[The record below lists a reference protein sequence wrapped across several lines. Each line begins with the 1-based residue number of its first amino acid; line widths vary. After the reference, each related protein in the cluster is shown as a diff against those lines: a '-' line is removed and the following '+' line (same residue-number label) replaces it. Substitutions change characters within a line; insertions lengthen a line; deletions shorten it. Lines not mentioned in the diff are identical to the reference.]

1 MTKKLATVVLGLVL
15 VVGLAVGGLGA
26 TGITQAERTQ
36 AIQQGLG
43 WLLAQQQ
50 ISNSTLAS
58 YGSFVTK
65 VAPSNTELAY
75 TVAQTA
81 LALYK
86 LESYALHA
94 GVSPLDPTWSLSNRV
109 VAGWKYVMT
118 KMHTDANGIYFDSA
132 NGIPNYAPKTTYETA
147 LVMLALQA
155 SSAPNMP
162 IPASPSQTLTFFDV
176 LKGCVDWVS
185 STQETTGGWEYSP
198 SSTVG
203 ADMSICRWAVEGLMA
218 AEAWGIAPPNYVKSR
233 LMAYLTALQEPISG
247 GFGYRARTDITV
259 PTPPP
264 SVAEQTGYFA
274 TTAAGLIGLSYC
286 GVDTSDPRWTSAAA
300 YICRQWSKSYVDATG
315 LVHADYF
322 NMGNIYAM
330 YDLASAALLA
340 NPQEVWDFC
349 GHEWQPEYDRWLVDH
364 QDASGSWDAVSALP
378 WHYTGWSKVL
388 ATEYALLILEKD
400 APIPYDPLTS
410 FEDLLRRQANALLS
424 FETLLKTNWSAL
436 GWTERMSFLKSFEF
450 LLREQAE
457 RIESFENLLHAAS
470 DRLTDLQRTNFAKS
484 FEDLLKRQAK
494 LLASFEELLEKVAE
508 PGLPHIDWDHVFEQ
522 EPQAK

>member
-1 MTKKLATVVLGLVL
+1 MTKRLGTVVLGLAL
-15 VVGLAVGGLGA
+15 IVGIAVGGLGA

-36 AIQQGLG
+36 AIQQGLW

-50 ISNSTLAS
+50 MSTNTPS
-58 YGSFVTK
+58 TYGSFIIGNT
-65 VAPSNTELAY
+65 APGTPDREYPA
-75 TVAQTA
+75 AQTA

-86 LESYALHA
+86 LESSALHA
-94 GVSPLDPTWSLSNRV
+94 GVSPFDTNWFLWNTSLRDRV
-109 VAGWKYVMT
+109 VAGWEFLMT
-118 KMHTDANGIYFDSA
+118 RMHSDSSGIHFDS
-132 NGIPNYAPKTTYETA
+132 GGSPSRSTYETA

-162 IPASPSQTLTFFDV
+162 VPANPSQTLTFFEV

-185 STQETTGGWEYSP
+185 STQEPIGSSFGPGGWRYRPGDAEK
-198 SSTVG
+198 
-203 ADMSICRWAVEGLMA
+203 ADMSVCRWAVEGLMA
-218 AEAWGIAPPNYVKSR
+218 AEAWGIAPPNLVKSR
-233 LMAYLTALQEPISG
+233 LMVYLTALQDPISG
-247 GFGYRARTDITV
+247 GFGYRDSTDVTNAN
-259 PTPPP
+259 
-264 SVAEQTGYFA
+264 SAAAKTGYFA

-286 GVDTSDPRWTSAAA
+286 GVDASDPRWTSAAD
-300 YICRQWSKSYVDATG
+300 YICRQWSKSYLT
-315 LVHADYF
+315 HADYF
-322 NMGNIYAM
+322 NIGNIYAM
-330 YDLASAALLA
+330 YALASAALVA

-349 GHEWQPEYDRWLVDH
+349 GHEWQPEYDRWLVDN
-364 QDASGSWDAVSALP
+364 QTNGSWAAVAALP
-378 WHYTGWSKVL
+378 WEVWGQSKVL

-436 GWTERMSFLKSFEF
+436 GWRERMSFLKSFED
-450 LLREQAE
+450 LLREQAG

-470 DRLTDLQRTNFAKS
+470 DRLTNLQRTNFARS

-494 LLASFEELLEKVAE
+494 LLASFEELLEKVSE
-508 PGLPHIDWDHVFEQ
+508 PDLPHGDWDYVFEQ

>member
-1 MTKKLATVVLGLVL
+1 MTKKLGTVVLGLAL
-15 VVGLAVGGLGA
+15 VAGLAVGGLGA
-26 TGITQAERTQ
+26 TGITQLERTK
-36 AIQQGLG
+36 AIQDGLL
-43 WLLAQQQ
+43 WLLGQQQ
-50 ISNSTLAS
+50 MTDNTLPS
-58 YGSFVTK
+58 YGSFM
-65 VAPSNTELAY
+65 STELDY
-75 TVAQTA
+75 PVAQTA

-86 LESYALHA
+86 LESYALHT
-94 GVSPLDPTWSLSNRV
+94 GVSPFDPAWILSSRV
-109 VAGWKYVMT
+109 VAGWTYLMT
-118 KMHTDANGIYFDSA
+118 KKHTAGNTIFFDSGA
-132 NGIPNYAPKTTYETA
+132 GPGYAARATYETA

-155 SSAPNMP
+155 SGAPNMP
-162 IPASPSQTLTFFDV
+162 VPASPSQTLTFFDV

-185 STQETTGGWEYSP
+185 STQETTGGWRYRPLAAEA
-198 SSTVG
+198 

-233 LMAYLTALQEPISG
+233 LMVFLTALQDPISG
-247 GFGYRARTDITV
+247 GFGYQDKTDIT
-259 PTPPP
+259 TGFLPPYGP
-264 SVAEQTGYFA
+264 CAASGYFA
-274 TTAAGLIGLSYC
+274 TTAAGLIALSYC
-286 GVDTSDPRWTSAAA
+286 GVDTSNPRWTSAVG
-300 YICRQWSKSYVDATG
+300 YICGKWSG
-315 LVHADYF
+315 LWLGDVTIPF
-322 NMGNIYAM
+322 NIGNIYAM
-330 YDLASAALLA
+330 YALASAALLA

-349 GHEWQPEYDRWLVDH
+349 GHEWQPEYDRWLVDN
-364 QDASGSWDAVSALP
+364 QTNGFWAARGALP
-378 WHYTGWSKVL
+378 WSTSGQSKLL

-424 FETLLKTNWSAL
+424 FETLLKANWGAL
-436 GWTERMSFLKSFEF
+436 GWTERMLFLRSFEF

>member
-1 MTKKLATVVLGLVL
+1 MTRKLGTAVLGLVL
-15 VVGLAVGGLGA
+15 IVGLAAAGLGA
-26 TGITQAERTQ
+26 TGITQSERTTAILDGLTWLVGKQQ
-36 AIQQGLG
+36 AD
-43 WLLAQQQ
+43 
-50 ISNSTLAS
+50 
-58 YGSFVTK
+58 GSFISDV
-65 VAPSNTELAY
+65 SNPTERAY
-75 TVAQTA
+75 PVAQTA

-86 LESYALHA
+86 LESYALHT
-94 GVSPLDPTWSLSNRV
+94 GVSPFDSTWSLSSHV
-109 VAGWKYVMT
+109 VDGWKFLMT
-118 KMHTDANGIYFDSA
+118 RKQTAGNFESA
-132 NGIPNYAPKTTYETA
+132 AFGSSPLRGTYETA

-155 SSAPNMP
+155 SGAPNMP
-162 IPASPSQTLTFFDV
+162 VPANPSQALTFFEV
-176 LKGCVDWVS
+176 LKGCVSWL
-185 STQETTGGWEYSP
+185 STNQETTGGWKYRP
-198 SSTVG
+198 FAPQA

-233 LMAYLTALQEPISG
+233 LMVFLTALQDQISG
-247 GFGYRARTDITV
+247 GFGYYQSSDV
-259 PTPPP
+259 TPPAP
-264 SVAEQTGYFA
+264 IADQTGYFA

-286 GVDTSDPRWTSAAA
+286 GVDSSDPRWTSAAG
-300 YICRQWSKSYVDATG
+300 YICKKWSESFALNCD
-315 LVHADYF
+315 DYF
-322 NMGNIYAM
+322 NIGNIYAM
-330 YDLASAALLA
+330 YALATAALVA

-349 GHEWQPEYDRWLVDH
+349 GHEWQPEYDRWLVDN
-364 QDASGSWDAVSALP
+364 QTNGFWAARGALP
-378 WHYTGWSKVL
+378 WAAEGQSKVL

-436 GWTERMSFLKSFEF
+436 GWTERMLFLRSFEF
-450 LLREQAE
+450 VLREQAE

-494 LLASFEELLEKVAE
+494 LLASFEELLEKVSE